1 MPEPSELLTLHALRL
16 RSLCEVDVVAS
27 RFDLDPATVE
37 QVLSAAAEAGFVRY
51 RSGRLSGW
59 SLTGDGRRHA
69 EDLLADELEAAGT
82 RGVVES
88 TYVRFLGLN
97 TRVLEVCT
105 DWQVVQ
111 LGGQQVVN
119 DHADLDHDTAVLARF
134 SELHAEAVPV
144 VAGLSGALR
153 RFGGYAG
160 RFAHAHDR
168 VVAGDHAWLTRP
180 TVDSYHTVWFEL
192 HEDLLATLGRSRSDE
207 RGDGATRR
215 AGDNAEEFA

>member
-1 MPEPSELLTLHALRL
+1 MPDAAELLTLHALRL
-16 RSLCEVDVVAS
+16 RSLCEVDVVAA
-27 RFDLDPATVE
+27 RFDLDPVAVE
-37 QVLSAAAEAGFVRY
+37 QVLTTAADAGFVRY
-51 RSGRLSGW
+51 RAGRLSGW

-69 EDLLADELEAAGT
+69 EDLLADELAAAGT
-82 RGVVES
+82 RGAVES
-88 TYVRFLGLN
+88 TYVEFLDLN

-119 DHADLDHDTAVLARF
+119 DHEDEDRDAAVLERF

-144 VAGLSGALR
+144 VATLSGALDR
-153 RFGGYAG
+153 LGGYPD
-160 RFAHAHDR
+160 RLVHAHDR

-207 RGDGATRR
+207 RGDGAQRR

>member
-1 MPEPSELLTLHALRL
+1 VSDPAELLTLHALRL
-16 RSLCEVDVVAS
+16 RSLCEVDVVAV
-27 RFDLDPATVE
+27 RFDLDPAVVA
-37 QVLSAAAEAGFVRY
+37 QILDGAADAGLVRY
-51 RSGRLSGW
+51 RAGRMSGW

-69 EDLLADELEAAGT
+69 EALLVDELAAAGT
-82 RGVVES
+82 RPAVEA
-88 TYVRFLGLN
+88 TYGRFLPLN
-97 TRVLEVCT
+97 ARVLEVCT

-119 DHADLDHDTAVLARF
+119 AHDDADRDAQVLERF
-134 SELHAEAVPV
+134 SALHFEAMPIVDE
-144 VAGLSGALR
+144 LSGSLDR
-153 RFGGYAG
+153 LGGYTD
-160 RFAHAHDR
+160 RLAHAHDR

-207 RGDGATRR
+207 RGGGAERP

>member
-1 MPEPSELLTLHALRL
+1 MPAPTELLTLHALRL
-16 RSLCEVDVVAS
+16 RSLCEVDVVAA

-51 RSGRLSGW
+51 RSGRLRGW
-59 SLTGDGRRHA
+59 SLTGEGRRHA
-69 EDLLADELEAAGT
+69 EDLLADELAAAGT

-88 TYVRFLGLN
+88 TYVEFLELN
-97 TRVLEVCT
+97 TLVLEVCT

-119 DHADLDHDTAVLARF
+119 DHADVEHDTAVLTRF
-134 SELHAEAVPV
+134 SDLHTRAVPV
-144 VAGLSGALR
+144 VAALKDALDR
-153 RFGGYAG
+153 LGGYTG
-160 RFAHAHDR
+160 RLAHAHDR
-168 VVAGDHAWLTRP
+168 VVSGEHTWLTRP

-207 RGDGATRR
+207 RGDGAERR

>member
-1 MPEPSELLTLHALRL
+1 MPDPAELLTLHALRL
-16 RSLCEVDVVAS
+16 RSLCEVDVVAA

-69 EDLLADELEAAGT
+69 EDLLADELAAAGT

-88 TYVRFLGLN
+88 TYVRFLELN
-97 TRVLEVCT
+97 TQVLEVCT

-119 DHADLDHDTAVLARF
+119 DHADAEHDTAVLARF
-134 SELHAEAVPV
+134 SELHVEAVPV
-144 VAGLSGALR
+144 VAALSGALDR
-153 RFGGYAG
+153 LGGYTG
-160 RFAHAHDR
+160 RLAHAHDR
-168 VVAGDHAWLTRP
+168 VLSGDHTWLTRP

-207 RGDGATRR
+207 RGDGAPRR